1 MAKSDMSPEQ
11 VRKMS
16 DAEIGIALKE
26 LRTKGFDLRSQLV
39 TEKLEDTSQFPKIKA
54 GVARLLTERSA
65 RAKKSK

>member
-39 TEKLEDTSQFPKIKA
+39 TEKVEDTSQFPKIKA

>member
-1 MAKSDMSPEQ
+1 MAKSDMNPEQ

-39 TEKLEDTSQFPKIKA
+39 TEKVEDTSQFPKIKA